1 MEATMKIAES
11 SVVVLAMTLLGA
23 APILAQTPAPAT
35 QPGKTVLPAT
45 TIATPR
51 SQLQAEF
58 AVAAGDTVLFA
69 YQARELTQRTSKIL
83 ASQAAWLKQHANLPI
98 SLEAYC
104 DDDLPPEQTRQLC
117 LDRGNVVKAE
127 LVRLG
132 VGAERIKVVAFIDPP
147 IRKGGGASAGG
158 RKDEDKNRRGN
169 RRVMTRIDS

>member
-1 MEATMKIAES
+1 MEATMKIAGP
-11 SVVVLAMTLLGA
+11 SVVVLAMALLGA
-23 APILAQTPAPAT
+23 EPAFSQQTPTPAQ

-69 YQARELTQRTSKIL
+69 YQAKELTQRTAKIL
-83 ASQAAWLKQHANLPI
+83 ASQAAWLKQHANLPV

-117 LDRGNVVKAE
+117 LDRGNAVKAE

-132 VGAERIKVVAFIDPP
+132 VGADRIKVVAFIDPP
-147 IRKGGGASAGG
+147 IRKGGGATASG
-158 RKDEDKNRRGN
+158 RKDDDKNRRGN
-169 RRVMTRIDS
+169 RRVMTRI